1 MSVEKKGILVTRT
14 DKIGDLILSLPVI
27 KTIKKVYPDIP
38 IHMMVSSY
46 AYPVVENYPGL
57 SSIIRYD
64 ASDENNKVTR
74 TKQLVQH
81 LIDLDIE
88 KALMLFYDPEVLSI
102 IKKAGIKQRFGPLTK
117 IAGMFSYTSWRS
129 QHRSKVAQHE
139 LEYNLSLLEMLNI
152 NENDFETKLE
162 LPVSAAAINAAYAVL
177 NKEGFENPSNGY
189 IIIHPVCGGSA
200 LNWKYA
206 YYAELANRLYSST
219 RLPII
224 LTGLE
229 HDSSVTN
236 AIHQHINGNCFNMAG
251 KLSLKELIAVIS
263 TAKMFI
269 GPSTGP
275 MHVAAATS
283 VPLVAIFS
291 PVKVQSIK
299 RWGPYN
305 KDAVAVSPKVD
316 CPAKFKCLG
325 PRCDYYNCMDS
336 ITPEEIFNKA
346 KKLYDDTI
354 NQMGVFF

>member
-1 MSVEKKGILVTRT
+1 MSGEKGILITRT
-14 DKIGDLILSLPVI
+14 DRIGDLVLSLPVI
-27 KTIKKVYPDIP
+27 KTIKKVYPDVP
-38 IHMMVSSY
+38 LHMMVSSY

-57 SSIIRYD
+57 SSVIRYD
-64 ASDENNKVTR
+64 TSDDSNKVTR

-81 LIDLDIE
+81 LRELDIDR
-88 KALMLFYDPEVLSI
+88 ALMLFYDPEVLNI
-102 IKKAGIKQRFGPLTK
+102 IKKAGIKHRFGPLTK
-117 IAGMFSYTSWRS
+117 IAGIFAYTSWRS
-129 QHRSKVAQHE
+129 QHRSKVVQHE
-139 LEYNLSLLEMLNI
+139 LEYNLSLLDMLGI
-152 NENDFETKLE
+152 DEKDFDTNLE
-162 LPVSAAAINAAYAVL
+162 LPVSSASINSAYAVL
-177 NKEGFENPSNGY
+177 SREGFENPSNGY

-229 HDSSVTN
+229 HDLPVTT
-236 AIHQHINGNCFNMAG
+236 AIKQHIKGTCFNMAG
-251 KLSLKELIAVIS
+251 NLSLKELIAVIS

-275 MHVAAATS
+275 MHIAAATA
-283 VPLVAIFS
+283 VPLLAIFS
-291 PVKVQSIK
+291 PVKVQSVK

-305 KDAVAVSPKVD
+305 KDAVSVSPKVD
-316 CPAKFKCLG
+316 CPAKLKCIG
-325 PRCDYYNCMDS
+325 SRCEHYNCMDS
-336 ITPEEIFNKA
+336 ISPEEIFNKA